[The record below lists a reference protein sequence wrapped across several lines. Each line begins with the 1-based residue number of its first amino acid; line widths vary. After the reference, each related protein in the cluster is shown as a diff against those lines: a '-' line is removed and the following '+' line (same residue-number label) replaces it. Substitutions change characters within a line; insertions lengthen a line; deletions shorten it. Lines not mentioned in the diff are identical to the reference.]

1 MSLGE
6 KFMVRKIS
14 LGMLCALV
22 VCVSPFSAQ
31 AQELSQNL
39 RDLSVKATPA
49 PAPVSCEPPA
59 KDPSVWDKSLL
70 FGLNYTEGNTKTTN
84 INLGGVAARD
94 YENNAWRFQADYN
107 YGSAANSANDPK
119 EENKNNI
126 RALADYRRVLD
137 NRWFA
142 GAGAAFAHD
151 EIADLKYRA
160 VLSPSLGAYVLRDD
174 DVKFSLEAGPSYVWE
189 KLGDEDDN
197 FAAARIANRFEW
209 EFSETS
215 KLFEYTEY
223 LVSFEDA
230 DQYLINAE
238 VGLETALNSFM
249 SLVISVKDY
258 YINQPAEDRV
268 PNDVITI
275 TALKV
280 TL

>member
-1 MSLGE
+1 
-6 KFMVRKIS
+6 MVRKIS
-14 LGMLCALV
+14 LHVFGALAL
-22 VCVSPFSAQ
+22 CVSLFSAE
-31 AQELSQNL
+31 AQDLTTNL
-39 RDLSVKATPA
+39 RDLSVKPTPTPA
-49 PAPVSCEPPA
+49 AVSCEPEP
-59 KDPSVWDKSLL
+59 KDPSIWDKSLL

-84 INLGGVAARD
+84 INLGGVATRD

-126 RALADYRRVLD
+126 RGLADYRRVLD

-151 EIADLKYRA
+151 EIADLKYRV
-160 VLSPSLGAYVLRDD
+160 VLNPSLGAYILRDD

-197 FAAARIANRFEW
+197 FAAARIANRLEW
-209 EFSETS
+209 KFSETS
-215 KLFEYTEY
+215 KLFEYAEY
-223 LVSFEDA
+223 LVSFDDA

-249 SLVISVKDY
+249 SLVVSVKDY